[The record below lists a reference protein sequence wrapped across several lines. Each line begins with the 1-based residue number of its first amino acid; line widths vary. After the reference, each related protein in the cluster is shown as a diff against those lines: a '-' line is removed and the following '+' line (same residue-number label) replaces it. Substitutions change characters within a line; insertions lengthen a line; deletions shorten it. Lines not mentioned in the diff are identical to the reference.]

1 MEFSF
6 LHVAGRALCR
16 LTGRMRSFVADS
28 QAVSTVEY
36 ALITVAVVAIV
47 GGASL
52 FLDDAVDTLFGSLE
66 DQMVEQDT
74 SAETLDDQP
83 T

>member
-1 MEFSF
+1 MDFSF
-6 LHVAGRALCR
+6 FRDTGRALCR
-16 LTGRMRSFVADS
+16 LAGRIKSYVADS
-28 QAVSTVEY
+28 RAVSTVEY

-47 GGASL
+47 GGAAV

-74 SAETLDDQP
+74 AAEGLDDQP